1 MQVHIDQEVLL
12 QGVSQAL
19 GVVDRKGSLP
29 ILAHCLIQTN
39 SCGLEI
45 SATDLE
51 IFFQGHYRGQV
62 SEGGGTAVQANIL
75 HNLLKSLPK
84 GDLALAVNENT
95 FRMTIE
101 ASGLKYELLGVDA
114 EQFPSMPELAKL
126 EGAQRL
132 EVKSRVLTEMIGKT
146 IFSVSEEPYQ
156 SHLHGIFWEMVE
168 VAGEQWLRM
177 VSSDGHR
184 LTIVERPLSGLDNL
198 NLGPG
203 VIIPARG
210 ARQIGRFLEG
220 GSSES
225 MAEVFLSDKSLA
237 LKENDKALYIRLGE
251 KKFPDYRRI
260 IPGTC
265 TYRFTVNR
273 QDLVMVL
280 RRLALLFPEKFKGV
294 VLDLTEDSME
304 ITSDN
309 PEVGEGKELLS
320 ITAEIFEPEASEAA
334 ETAPEDEEAEADYEN
349 EDTGG
354 PALPLRIGF
363 NVRYLLEP
371 LLAMKGED
379 VALEIGDPKR
389 PCRIMDMNDPHYF
402 GLVMP
407 MDI

>member
-19 GVVDRKGSLP
+19 GAVDRKGSLP

-39 SCGLEI
+39 GRGLEI

-51 IFFQGHYRGQV
+51 IFFQGYYQGQV
-62 SEGGGTAVQANIL
+62 SEGGGTAVQAHIL

-84 GDLALAVNENT
+84 GDLALAVNEDT
-95 FRMTIE
+95 YRMTIE
-101 ASGLKYELLGVDA
+101 ASGLKYELLGVDV

-126 EGAQRL
+126 EGAERL
-132 EVKSRVLTEMIGKT
+132 KVKSRILTEMIGKT

-156 SHLHGIFWEMVE
+156 SHLHGVFWEMVE
-168 VAGEQWLRM
+168 VVGEPWLRL

-184 LTIVERPLSGLDNL
+184 LTIVERQVAGIEKL
-198 NLGPG
+198 NLDGG
-203 VIIPARG
+203 IIIPAKG
-210 ARQIGRFLEG
+210 AKQIGRFLEG
-220 GSSES
+220 GGSEAL
-225 MAEVFLSDKSLA
+225 AEVALSEKSLA
-237 LKENDKALYIRLGE
+237 LTENDKALYIRLGE

-260 IPGTC
+260 IPDHF

-280 RRLALLFPEKFKGV
+280 RRLALLSPEKFKGV

-320 ITAEIFEPEASEAA
+320 ITAEVFEPESSEAE
-334 ETAPEDEEAEADYEN
+334 ETASEDEEGVIDHENEEAD
-349 EDTGG
+349 GSS
-354 PALPLRIGF
+354 LPFRVGF

-371 LLAMKGED
+371 LITMKGEM
-379 VALEIGDPKR
+379 VTLEIGDPKR
-389 PCRIMDMNDPHYF
+389 PCRIMDPNDPHFF